1 MAWTY
6 SGDPGSS
13 TRDEVRFLIQD
24 TDTAEQL
31 LTDEELD
38 YLIGVWTDAYAAA
51 VAAVSALIA
60 QASRQVEESKRV
72 GDLSLTVKTGARVQ
86 QWTAL
91 LDRLQKERQ
100 RVQGGS
106 PRVNANALVSTEDR
120 SVEEETTDFYLG
132 QFDNKT

>member
-6 SGDPGSS
+6 SEDPGSS

-24 TDTAEQL
+24 TDSSEPL

-38 YLIGVWTDAYAAA
+38 YLIGVWTDGYAAA

>member
-38 YLIGVWTDAYAAA
+38 YLISVWTDAYAAA

-72 GDLSLTVKTGARVQ
+72 GDLSLSLKTGARVQ